1 MGFLIKPEHMSEESK
16 RKMREQAIK
25 MAKEIQMEQTE
36 QKVGLFYKRDRLG
49 QKPPVPF
56 MAGVRPVETQ
66 EDAEELF
73 LITSSTGGR
82 LQVSRADAV
91 IIWGALGVALG
102 KEGE

>member
-1 MGFLIKPEHMSEESK
+1 MN
-16 RKMREQAIK
+16 
-25 MAKEIQMEQTE
+25 
-36 QKVGLFYKRDRLG
+36 QKVGLFYNRDRLG

-66 EDAEELF
+66 EKEEELF
-73 LITSSTGGR
+73 LITTSTGSR